1 MSVIIQTQPSV
12 TFTDEELTKLTER
25 IQNAGTEVVNAKAG
39 AVSVVCVCVC
49 VCVSVCMC
57 LYVCLCMCNAQMCV
71 CVCVYMYACVWY
83 NVKGNHLVLMNNLIQ
98 LTCVV
103 HVELLAGKDRCDY

>member
-39 AVSVVCVCVC
+39 AVSVVCVC
-49 VCVSVCMC
+49 
-57 LYVCLCMCNAQMCV
+57 LYVYLCV
-71 CVCVYMYACVWY
+71 CVCTCVCACVMHKCVSVY
-83 NVKGNHLVLMNNLIQ
+83 VC
-98 LTCVV
+98 TCM
-103 HVELLAGKDRCDY
+103 HVCGIMLKVII